1 MTTLIIEDEIPAARR
16 LEQLVNKNGFVV
28 FTILHSV
35 KSAIEWLK
43 DNNHPDLIFMDIKLR
58 DNLCFKIFEEVEIKS
73 KIVFTTAFDEFALK
87 AFEYNSLD
95 YLLKPIDEKKLEK
108 LITKLTTFKLA
119 FHNNENLKNL
129 QLQTQE
135 EYRTSFLVS
144 VGTSIRKIETN
155 EIVCFFSENNTTYI
169 LSNQNR
175 KFPID
180 SSLEKLEKQ
189 FNPNQFFRISR
200 KLIMNK
206 KYISA
211 VKKGT
216 IITEMV
222 FENLDFKISR
232 LKLKSFLDWY
242 K

>member
-16 LEQLVNKNGFVV
+16 LEQLVNKNGFIV

-35 KSAIEWLK
+35 KSAVEWLK
-43 DNNHPDLIFMDIKLR
+43 TNNHPDLIFMDIKLR

-108 LITKLTTFKLA
+108 LITKLTSFKTV
-119 FHNNENLKNL
+119 FYNNQHLKNL
-129 QLQTQE
+129 QLQTQAD
-135 EYRTSFLVS
+135 YRTSFLVS

-155 EIVCFFSENNTTYI
+155 EIVCLYSENNTTFI
-169 LSNQNR
+169 VSNQNR
-175 KFPID
+175 QFPID
-180 SSLEKLEKQ
+180 SSLEKLQNEL
-189 FNPNQFFRISR
+189 NSNIFFRISR
-200 KLIMNK
+200 KLIINK
-206 KYISA
+206 NYISA
-211 VKKGT
+211 IKKDT
-216 IITEMV
+216 IETEGLI
-222 FENLDFKISR
+222 ENIDLKISR
-232 LKLKSFLDWY
+232 LKLKSFLNWY

>member
-16 LEQLVNKNGFVV
+16 LELLLNKNGFVV

-35 KSAIEWLK
+35 KNAVEWLK
-43 DNNHPDLIFMDIKLR
+43 SNNHPDLIFMDIKLR
-58 DNLCFKIFEEVEIKS
+58 DDLCFKIFEEVEIKS

-108 LITKLTTFKLA
+108 LIVKLTTFKLA

-144 VGTSIRKIETN
+144 FGTSIRKIETN
-155 EIVCFFSENNTTYI
+155 EIICFFSENNTTYI
-169 LSNQNR
+169 LGNQNR

-180 SSLEKLEKQ
+180 FSLLLLEKQ
-189 FNPNQFFRISR
+189 LNPNQFFRISR
-200 KLIMNK
+200 KLIIHK

-211 VKKGT
+211 VKKGA
-216 IITEMV
+216 IETEIEV
-222 FENLDFKISR
+222 ENIDFKISR